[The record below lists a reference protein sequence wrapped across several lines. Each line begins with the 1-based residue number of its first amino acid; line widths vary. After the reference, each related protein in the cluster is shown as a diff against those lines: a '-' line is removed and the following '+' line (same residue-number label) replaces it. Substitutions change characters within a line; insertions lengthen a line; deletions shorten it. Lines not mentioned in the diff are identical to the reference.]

1 MRVLPTET
9 DVLIAGAG
17 PAGLALAAEL
27 LRQGVKSLIVDR
39 QPAAANTSRAAVV
52 HARTLEVLE
61 PLGVTPELIR
71 EGIKV
76 PTFRVRDRDR
86 TLITIDFRG
95 IPSAYPF
102 TLMCPQDRTERILL
116 RRLEALGGGVVRPC
130 EFIGAEPAGTNVEA
144 ELRANGVTSKVKAR
158 WLVGCDG
165 MHSAVREQFGI
176 AFVGSEYEES
186 FVLADVHM
194 DWPLSR
200 EEVSLFFSPEGLVVV
215 APLPDDRFRIV
226 ATADVA
232 PESPPLEFVQSLL
245 NARGPLSASGRIRD
259 VVWSSRFRI
268 HHRVSESPRKGQ
280 VLLCG
285 DAAHVHSPAGGQGM
299 NTGIQDSISLAQA
312 LVETL
317 KDGHRARLDV
327 WAAER
332 HQVASGVVSLTDRM
346 TRMATLKSGVARAF
360 RNTGMTIAGRLPPVR
375 AALAKRLA
383 ELSTG

>member
-1 MRVLPTET
+1 MLVLPAET
-9 DVLIAGAG
+9 DVLIVGAG

-27 LRQGVKSLIVDR
+27 LRQGAKSLIVDR
-39 QPAAANTSRAAVV
+39 QQAAANTSRAAVV

-86 TLITIDFRG
+86 TLITIDFGG

-116 RRLEALGGGVVRPC
+116 RRLEVLGGDVVRPC
-130 EFIGAEPAGTNVEA
+130 EFTGAKSAGMNIEA
-144 ELRANGVTSKVKAR
+144 ELRADGVTSKVKAR

-176 AFVGSEYEES
+176 PFVGSEYEES

-232 PESPPLEFVQSLL
+232 PESPPLQFVQSLL
-245 NARGPLSASGRIRD
+245 NARGPLSASGHIRD

-268 HHRVSESPRKGQ
+268 HHRVSESPRKGH

-299 NTGIQDSISLAQA
+299 NTGIQDSIALAQVLA
-312 LVETL
+312 ETL
-317 KDGHRARLDV
+317 KDGNQARLDV

-332 HQVASGVVSLTDRM
+332 HRVASGVVSLTDRM
-346 TRMATLKSGVARAF
+346 TKMATLKSGVGRAL
-360 RNTGMTIAGRLPPVR
+360 RNTAMTIAGRLPPVR

-383 ELSTG
+383 ELNTR

>member
-268 HHRVSESPRKGQ
+268 HHRVSESPRKGH

>member
-1 MRVLPTET
+1 
-9 DVLIAGAG
+9 
-17 PAGLALAAEL
+17 
-27 LRQGVKSLIVDR
+27 
-39 QPAAANTSRAAVV
+39 
-52 HARTLEVLE
+52 
-61 PLGVTPELIR
+61 
-71 EGIKV
+71 
-76 PTFRVRDRDR
+76 
-86 TLITIDFRG
+86 
-95 IPSAYPF
+95 
-102 TLMCPQDRTERILL
+102 MCPQDRTERILL

-268 HHRVSESPRKGQ
+268 HHRVSESPRKGH

-317 KDGHRARLDV
+317 KDGHQARLDV

>member
-1 MRVLPTET
+1 MPALPIET
-9 DVLIAGAG
+9 DVLIVGAG

-130 EFIGAEPAGTNVEA
+130 EFVAAEPAGMNIEA
-144 ELRANGVTSKVKAR
+144 ELRSNGITSKIRAQ
-158 WLVGCDG
+158 WHVGCDG

-176 AFVGSEYEES
+176 PFVGSEYEAS

-232 PESPPLEFVQSLL
+232 PEAPSLEFVQSLL
-245 NARGPLSASGRIRD
+245 NTRGPLSASGRIRD

-299 NTGIQDSISLAQA
+299 NTGIQDSVSLAQA
-312 LVETL
+312 LVETR
-317 KDGHRARLDV
+317 KDGNQARLDV

-346 TRMATLKSGVARAF
+346 TRMATLKSGAARAF
-360 RNTGMTIAGRLPPVR
+360 RNAGMTIAGRLPPVR

-383 ELSTG
+383 ELNTR

>member
-1 MRVLPTET
+1 MLVLPAET
-9 DVLIAGAG
+9 DVLIVGAG

-27 LRQGVKSLIVDR
+27 LRQGAKSLIVDR
-39 QPAAANTSRAAVV
+39 QQAAANTSRAAVV

-86 TLITIDFRG
+86 TLITIDFGG

-116 RRLEALGGGVVRPC
+116 RRLEVLGGDVVRPC
-130 EFIGAEPAGTNVEA
+130 EFTGAKSAGMNIEA
-144 ELRANGVTSKVKAR
+144 ELRADGVTSKVKAR

-176 AFVGSEYEES
+176 PFVGSEYEES

-232 PESPPLEFVQSLL
+232 PESPPLQFV
-245 NARGPLSASGRIRD
+245 NARGPLSASGHIRD

-268 HHRVSESPRKGQ
+268 HHRVSESPRKGH

-299 NTGIQDSISLAQA
+299 NTGIQDSIALAQVLA
-312 LVETL
+312 ETL
-317 KDGHRARLDV
+317 KDGNQARLDV

-332 HQVASGVVSLTDRM
+332 HRVASGVVSLTDRM
-346 TRMATLKSGVARAF
+346 TKMATLKSGVGRAL
-360 RNTGMTIAGRLPPVR
+360 RNTAMTIAGRLPPVR

-383 ELSTG
+383 ELNTR